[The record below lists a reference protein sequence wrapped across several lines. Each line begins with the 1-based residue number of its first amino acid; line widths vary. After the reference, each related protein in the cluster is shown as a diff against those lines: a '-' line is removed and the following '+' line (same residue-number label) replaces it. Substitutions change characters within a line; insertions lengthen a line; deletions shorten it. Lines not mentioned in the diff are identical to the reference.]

1 MGDMSSGLQGL
12 GKKGSYWRDGKLYSI
27 MNDPQYGYLMPDG
40 TPDTRWQTAPIRL
53 GGAINEKLTDGVF
66 GLIEGGQYLK
76 DIDYA
81 TIPDRILGSLEKGA
95 ADLTVGAIEGGRYLK
110 DRYNAAENWLDD
122 KYDAVADWY
131 NPPWERTSNPRTYDR
146 GPLSEAVPQE
156 LLPSLP
162 WGPTESHLEGIA
174 EAIQDRITT
183 PYGQI
188 PANSHL
194 TPVGY
199 GVGQVDP
206 GFGINTDAYR
216 SGYFNRNLERD
227 ANQSF
232 TSGWNQGWEDY
243 LKPSHL
249 TPGYDEM
256 VNAGYDSWSPSDFTP
271 ILGDAQP
278 YLTSTAV
285 DTRSDWQKW
294 KDSFKEDWKAK

>member
-40 TPDTRWQTAPIRL
+40 TPDTRWQTAPIRV

-66 GLIEGGQYLK
+66 GLIEGGRYLK

-131 NPPWERTSNPRTYDR
+131 NPPWEKTSNPVTSG
-146 GPLSEAVPQE
+146 GPLSRGNSYERYLGRMEERYRNGIPEYNTPNYGQI
-156 LLPSLP
+156 
-162 WGPTESHLEGIA
+162 EGRT
-174 EAIQDRITT
+174 EAIQD
-183 PYGQI
+183 
-188 PANSHL
+188 
-194 TPVGY
+194 
-199 GVGQVDP
+199 
-206 GFGINTDAYR
+206 
-216 SGYFNRNLERD
+216 RNLERD

-232 TSGWNQGWEDY
+232 TSGWNQG
-243 LKPSHL
+243 S
-249 TPGYDEM
+249 
-256 VNAGYDSWSPSDFTP
+256 
-271 ILGDAQP
+271 GDA
-278 YLTSTAV
+278 LTGLTAKHAEAIAELANYGAPLAG
-285 DTRSDWQKW
+285 DYGPDLRGPWEEW
-294 KDSFKEDWKAK
+294 RDSLKEGWRAR